1 MDNLPSKLKKR
12 LYQLA
17 ELATRGV
24 GGEKENAETRLA
36 RLLKKHGIKMADFFE
51 TDCEQEFFF
60 TYSTKFEEL
69 LFIQIAA
76 SIGIVDVWEYQ
87 GTRKLSVNCSVSNHA
102 ELSLKYGVY
111 KRALKDEMDM
121 TFHAFIHTQKLY
133 SPSNDL
139 QDEKEESPQIR
150 SAEELRRL
158 RLIAARSSVMDRVSV
173 RQGIENKS

>member
-1 MDNLPSKLKKR
+1 MDNLPTKLKKR

-24 GGEKENAETRLA
+24 GGERENAEA
-36 RLLKKHGIKMADFFE
+36 RLERLLDKYGIKMADFFE

-60 TYSTKFEEL
+60 TYSTKFEER
-69 LFIQIAA
+69 LFLQIAL
-76 SIGIVDVWEYQ
+76 SMGIDDIWEYK

-121 TFHAFIHTQKLY
+121 TFHAFIHAQKLY
-133 SPSNDL
+133 RQSNDL
-139 QDEKEESPQIR
+139 QDEEEHSPIR
-150 SAEELRRL
+150 SAEEERRL
-158 RLIAARSSVMDRVSV
+158 RLIAARVTVMDRVNV
-173 RQGIENKS
+173 RAGIENKS